1 MTEEFVSEAGS
12 EKLGLFGVGN
22 ILYIFKNIKNKKG
35 YVIIIVTSAEGKCEI
50 KSFWKKNHWLKH
62 SRQTRH
68 LHTLWE
74 RVASTSVQAFGLCQ
88 TSFTESI
95 SLS

>member
-1 MTEEFVSEAGS
+1 MTEDFVSEAGS

-50 KSFWKKNHWLKH
+50 KSF
-62 SRQTRH
+62 
-68 LHTLWE
+68 
-74 RVASTSVQAFGLCQ
+74 
-88 TSFTESI
+88 
-95 SLS
+95 